1 MLQLTSG
8 HSLKLQTTHTYYY
21 RPVFFLGMVKRF
33 SPKKKTSAGSARF
46 LPHVGWWAAA
56 LHAKVL
62 PRRITKPYWSFVM
75 GIAVIVGASC
85 HRAFVISKMVDTT
98 SGDSVKKV
106 YVFNIANFK
115 SR

>member
-1 MLQLTSG
+1 
-8 HSLKLQTTHTYYY
+8 
-21 RPVFFLGMVKRF
+21 
-33 SPKKKTSAGSARF
+33 
-46 LPHVGWWAAA
+46 
-56 LHAKVL
+56 
-62 PRRITKPYWSFVM
+62 M

-85 HRAFVISKMVDTT
+85 HCAFVISKMVDTT